1 MTTDLRTTL
10 TSRLDPVFFGM
21 TCLLMAYVLFTA
33 KVMADEVAA
42 VEEGSLKG
50 SFYSAIPQH
59 HPWVP
64 RGK

>member
-1 MTTDLRTTL
+1 
-10 TSRLDPVFFGM
+10 LDPVFFGM

>member
-1 MTTDLRTTL
+1 MMTDLRATL

-33 KVMADEVAA
+33 KLMADEVAT
-42 VEEGSLKG
+42 VEEGPLRG
-50 SFYSAIPQH
+50 SFYSAIPPH